1 MDKERES
8 FVAAAG
14 TMYDELKAWRQA
26 HGEVSIDEI
35 IRQVTPQ
42 RRGLMGKLVAQLA
55 LAHGDGAEVEG
66 KVCGQCGAAMMHKGQ
81 NEREALHG
89 EGESRLKRTYYYCPG
104 CQSGFFPPR

>member
-8 FVAAAG
+8 FLAAAG

-42 RRGLMGKLVAQLA
+42 RRGLMGRLVTQLA
-55 LAHGDGAEVEG
+55 MAHGDGAEAVG
-66 KVCGQCGAAMMHKGQ
+66 KVCEQCGEALENKGQ
-81 NEREALHG
+81 NEREVLHG
-89 EGESRLKRTYYYCPG
+89 EGDSKLKRTYYYCPR
-104 CQSGFFPPR
+104 CQSGFFPPG